1 MKDTLVLKNGT
12 ELQLESGASLTDMR
26 VLFPTKQDMIA
37 TWDMLTKE
45 NLQEMLIK
53 NADGV
58 IVGRYSNLLLE
69 NETSTVQE
77 DGTVLTSFHLREK
90 TEVEMLKEEIS
101 DLKESREIN
110 TGAIEDLGKAV
121 SELAEQGGM
130 V

>member
-26 VLFPTKQDMIA
+26 VLFPTKQDMLA
-37 TWDMLTKE
+37 GWDMLTKE
-45 NLQEMLIK
+45 NLEEMLIR

-69 NETSTVQE
+69 SETSTVQE

-90 TEVEMLKEEIS
+90 TEIEILKEEIS